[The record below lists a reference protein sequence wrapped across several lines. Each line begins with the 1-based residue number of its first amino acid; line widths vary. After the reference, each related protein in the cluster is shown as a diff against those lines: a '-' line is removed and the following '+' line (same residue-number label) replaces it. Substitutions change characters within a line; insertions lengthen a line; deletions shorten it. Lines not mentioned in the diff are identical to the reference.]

1 MTWPPKEMFAISRIG
16 QAYDVYCWSKCLT
29 VKPRRCT
36 TDKLK
41 RPQSFH
47 WPWRTF
53 LWEFLPYHLF
63 YLFTLEGFV
72 RTRLLISMTKGSLF
86 PLMRWIVG
94 QLRSP
99 MNAERTLKVKHGWI
113 ARFWSIFVDLFG
125 LQSFLHLYFH
135 YSLHLLIDSVLEC
148 LIVTENNFNP

>member
-16 QAYDVYCWSKCLT
+16 QAYDVYCSQCLT
-29 VKPRRCT
+29 VKPRRCS

-72 RTRLLISMTKGSLF
+72 RTRLLISMTKGSFF
-86 PLMRWIVG
+86 PLMRW
-94 QLRSP
+94 S
-99 MNAERTLKVKHGWI
+99 RTTPVSDECEKNIESKTWLDSKILINICGFISTTVI
-113 ARFWSIFVDLFG
+113 FASLFSLFFASVDRF
-125 LQSFLHLYFH
+125 SFR
-135 YSLHLLIDSVLEC
+135 V
-148 LIVTENNFNP
+148 FNRHRK